1 MGKTLRYTA
10 AVLVTAL
17 MLFAVG
23 CGKEEQEPQEPQ
35 PVQQEQQEEP
45 QQEDQVQETSE
56 VDPPSLQA
64 QIADAKA
71 KNDEIIGWL
80 RIDDTEIDGAV
91 VQAENNTKYER
102 LNEWGEYSWTGTFF
116 ADYECNFTGREEL
129 SKNTVIYGHNVHY
142 DDDMNGERFSQ
153 LFHFTDQDFAR
164 NHPYVYFSIAGDA
177 AENGE
182 NTSDDMVWQV
192 FAVFYT
198 TTDFD
203 YIRINKDYRDP
214 SQGEITDAQLMNI
227 ITEARDR
234 SEYDYDVQVSPTDKI
249 LTLST
254 CSYKYGRRDDVRFV
268 VMAKLVEEDAALQAT
283 ASLTINADKKAVE

>member
-71 KNDEIIGWL
+71 KNDEIVGWL

>member
-10 AVLVTAL
+10 AVLLTAL

-182 NTSDDMVWQV
+182 NTSDDMVWRV

-268 VMAKLVEEDAALQAT
+268 VMAKLVEEDTALQAT
-283 ASLTINADKKAVE
+283 ASLTVNADKKAVE

>member
-283 ASLTINADKKAVE
+283 ASLTVNADKKAVE

>member
-182 NTSDDMVWQV
+182 NTSDDMVWRV

-198 TTDFD
+198 TTNFD